1 MFRLISFLTSC
12 AIVNPKN
19 ENNHCSLAVIAT
31 LHCNDGHWELQ
42 DVIGTKTMS
51 QQRQLNSYSFILGNA
66 ENVSVFVERGIKDMV
81 SNALVKLFGT
91 IYKSGS
97 ECSMILEF
105 PMTKAYLTMSLI
117 PPSTNSLKS
126 SEFVF
131 PHNERRTVKLSL
143 LRH

>member
-1 MFRLISFLTSC
+1 
-12 AIVNPKN
+12 
-19 ENNHCSLAVIAT
+19 
-31 LHCNDGHWELQ
+31 
-42 DVIGTKTMS
+42 MS
-51 QQRQLNSYSFILGNA
+51 QQIQLNSYSFVLGNA
-66 ENVSVFVERGIKDMV
+66 EDVSVFVERGIKDMV

-126 SEFVF
+126 SAFVF
-131 PHNERRTVKLSL
+131 PQNERRTVQLSL